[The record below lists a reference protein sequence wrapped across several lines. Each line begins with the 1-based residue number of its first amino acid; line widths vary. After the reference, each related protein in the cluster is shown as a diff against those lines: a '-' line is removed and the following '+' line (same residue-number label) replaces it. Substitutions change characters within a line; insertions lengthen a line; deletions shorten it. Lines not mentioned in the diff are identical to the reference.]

1 MPQIRLLTSIA
12 GTGPVTGDAGD
23 LLDVDA
29 STADVWADGERAE
42 LVAVPIPVEPR
53 RRVTR
58 RGAVEVVDAVDR
70 P

>member
-1 MPQIRLLTSIA
+1 MLIRLLTSVQ
-12 GTGPVTGDAGD
+12 GGGPVVGDAGD
-23 LLDVDA
+23 VLDVDEA
-29 STADVWADGERAE
+29 TATVWADGERAE
-42 LVAVPIPVEPR
+42 LVAAPIPVEPR